1 MDWAA
6 IILPAVVSGACAC
19 WAAYGAGRR
28 HGAAEALKTVEGA
41 LEPLLADSEPLPRD
55 KSRFGS
61 FFAPG
66 EKVTIRADPTLTL
79 AGLGRYEA
87 IAGAAGITAAEVK
100 SVLDGVIEEIKTE
113 LLDDC
118 WRSRIA
124 ARLTEWQ
131 REQAA

>member
-1 MDWAA
+1 MELLDTILMLAVCTLASGLAA
-6 IILPAVVSGACAC
+6 FAVGHI
-19 WAAYGAGRR
+19 
-28 HGAAEALKTVEGA
+28 HGARGA
-41 LEPLLADSEPLPRD
+41 LQTIDDAIGPFVVDGTPLPRD
-55 KSRFGS
+55 KTRFRS
-61 FFAPG
+61 FAPG
-66 EKVTIRADPTLTL
+66 EDVALRADPTLTL